1 MQACS
6 APPIYWSTGIQYSAF
21 FLSNG
26 SLSFLLSQYLKKYQL
41 LSKNVSIVSVSLL
54 AFPLHFGHSVFTKS
68 LFVAKGLPFPNFTF
82 SGNKTGRSFS
92 STGTTPQLSQC
103 MNGIGVPQ
111 YLCL

>member
-26 SLSFLLSQYLKKYQL
+26 SLLFLLSQYLKKYQE

-54 AFPLHFGHSVFTKS
+54 AFPLHLGHFVSTKS
-68 LFVAKGLPFPNFTF
+68 WFVARGFPPPNFTF
-82 SGNKTGRSFS
+82 SGSLTGSSFS
-92 STGTTPQLSQC
+92 GTGTMPHFSQ
-103 MNGIGVPQ
+103 
-111 YLCL
+111 